1 MIAQVKFLQCITH
14 NHAQV
19 KCSMHWLGQRKKETK
34 GKEGTGKGEKA
45 GSLLGLSVLL
55 IYCLDDSGTNLLKC
69 AY

>member
-1 MIAQVKFLQCITH
+1 VQYALD
-14 NHAQV
+14 
-19 KCSMHWLGQRKKETK
+19 RPEEK
-34 GKEGTGKGEKA
+34 GNQGKGGYGKGEKA